1 MTTVDTP
8 FPFRCELGE
17 GPHWD
22 AATATLLLVDINGG
36 VVHRVDPVS
45 GAHEVRPVAP
55 YVSLVVPIAGSDDA
69 VCAVKGDVL
78 RLGGDGSV
86 GARHVV
92 EAGRPGNRI
101 NDGKADPAGRLWC
114 GSMSLAWEPG
124 QSALYRIDERGA
136 HVAVDGVTLSNG
148 LDWDVE
154 RGRMYYIDSP
164 ERRVDVFEYDVASGD
179 IADRRPFA
187 ELDIDG
193 IPDGM
198 AIDADGC
205 VWVAVFGGGQ
215 VRRYD
220 PDGSVDGHRRA
231 ARAAPHEHRVR
242 WGGPRDDVRHD
253 VAPQAVRR
261 RAHGTARC
269 GRRAGGRHRRA
280 WPTRRG
286 AERGRRRGD
295 RRAADERRP
304 GRRPDRPERVAQPW
318 PASTATSR
326 W

>member
-1 MTTVDTP
+1 MTAVEIP
-8 FPFRCELGE
+8 FAFRCELGE

-22 AATATLLLVDINGG
+22 ARTRTLLLVDINGG
-36 VVHRVDPVS
+36 VVHRVDPIS

-55 YVSLVVPIAGSDDA
+55 YVSLAVPIAGGDDA

-78 RLGGDGSV
+78 RLGRDGAV

-136 HVAVDGVTLSNG
+136 HVAVAGVTLSNG
-148 LDWDVE
+148 LDWDVD

-164 ERRVDVFEYDVASGD
+164 ERRVDVFDYDVASGE

-187 ELDIDG
+187 EIDIDG

-198 AIDADGC
+198 AVDADGC

-220 PDGSVDGHRRA
+220 PDGALMTTVALPVKHPTSIAFGGPDLSTMFVTTSRHKLSDAERADRPDAGAVLVVDAGVRGRPGAVLSA
-231 ARAAPHEHRVR
+231 AVADAITALPVNAAPDDGPIVR
-242 WGGPRDDVRHD
+242 
-253 VAPQAVRR
+253 
-261 RAHGTARC
+261 TA
-269 GRRAGGRHRRA
+269 
-280 WPTRRG
+280 
-286 AERGRRRGD
+286 
-295 RRAADERRP
+295 
-304 GRRPDRPERVAQPW
+304 
-318 PASTATSR
+318 
-326 W
+326 